1 MRGSSPLNT
10 MAFPY
15 MISFIEREGV
25 NTYAALKPVESC
37 ADASIY
43 LSKRIDEWNTAHMNV
58 PPQIDDLFTTEII
71 TAMLAAQTARLPV
84 LLYSVDDNFK
94 RVLEVTIRKY

>member
-1 MRGSSPLNT
+1 MT
-10 MAFPY
+10 FPY

-37 ADASIY
+37 AQASIY
-43 LSKRIDEWNTAHMNV
+43 LSKKIDEWNMTHMNV

-71 TAMLAAQTARLPV
+71 ASMLAAQTAHTPV
-84 LLYSVDDNFK
+84 LLYSVDNEFK